1 MNADHD
7 AWRDLVLVLEELE
20 GDEREK
26 AEAHLASCPECRSL
40 LVRLQGVERGARLQ
54 SVLARLESREPVRL
68 SAADEEQAHASLLA
82 LRARLGLEAAATVP
96 AAGRARAATT
106 GTFARPWR
114 RHWVRVLVPAAAAAA
129 ALLLLWPRPSGDHVL
144 VRDLRVLPAS
154 QTRGGG
160 EAGWHTGD
168 AFVLRFE
175 LAAPAQPVVFHAGP
189 SGELALLYPEDP
201 GAPLEKSP
209 AGPVTL
215 PPEAGGSEWR
225 FEGEPGTETFL
236 VAARSRPA
244 PGLADLLA
252 QARALP
258 ATGRAARVKALRELL
273 EKRVGPVRA
282 IEVTH
287 LP

>member
-1 MNADHD
+1 MNAEHD

-54 SVLARLESREPVRL
+54 SVLARLERGEPVRM
-68 SAADEEQAHASLLA
+68 SAGDAEQAHASLLA
-82 LRARLGLEAAATVP
+82 LRVRLGLEGAAP
-96 AAGRARAATT
+96 AAGRARAATAGT
-106 GTFARPWR
+106 GARPWR
-114 RHWVRVLVPAAAAAA
+114 RHWVRVLVPAAAVAA
-129 ALLLLWPRPSGDHVL
+129 ALLVLWPRPSGDHVL
-144 VRDLRVLPAS
+144 VRDLRLLPAS
-154 QTRGGG
+154 QMRGGG
-160 EAGWHTGD
+160 EGGWHTGD

-201 GAPLEKSP
+201 GAALEKSP

-215 PPEAGGSEWR
+215 PPEAGGIEWR
-225 FEGEPGTETFL
+225 FEGEPGVETF
-236 VAARSRPA
+236 VVGARSRPA
-244 PGLADLLA
+244 PGLAELLA

-258 ATGRAARVKALRELL
+258 ATDRSARVKALRELL
-273 EKRVGPVRA
+273 ERRMGPVRA

-287 LP
+287 QP